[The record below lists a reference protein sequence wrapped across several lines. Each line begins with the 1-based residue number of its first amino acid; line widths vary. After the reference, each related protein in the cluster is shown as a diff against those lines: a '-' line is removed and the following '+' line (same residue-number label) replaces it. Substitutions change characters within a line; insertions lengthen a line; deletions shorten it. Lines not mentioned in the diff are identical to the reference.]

1 MLKRRLS
8 EYFKFLKSLMRTNRL
23 LLWGMWKL
31 TKLPQPAI
39 TVFGGSRVPLEGKA
53 AQDARKI
60 GYMLAREGFSII
72 TGGGPG
78 IMESANMGAVEYVSE
93 NLKECKLNGEQ
104 ICKPLFISAGINLI
118 KLNKERTNPYVQDNI
133 MTGHFFA
140 RKWLLVRYS
149 VGFVVFPGGF
159 GTMDELFEVVT
170 LIQCN
175 RMSKVPIVLMHKDY
189 WAPLELWIRTRALEN
204 NLINP
209 EDTNIISITDSVEEA
224 VNIITT
230 RSKKLC
236 ESVLQ
241 DETTKR

>member
-8 EYFKFLKSLMRTNRL
+8 EYFKFLKSLMKTNRL

-39 TVFGGSRVPLEGKA
+39 TVFGGSKVPLEGKA

-104 ICKPLFISAGINLI
+104 TCKQIG
-118 KLNKERTNPYVQDNI
+118 
-133 MTGHFFA
+133 
-140 RKWLLVRYS
+140 
-149 VGFVVFPGGF
+149 
-159 GTMDELFEVVT
+159 
-170 LIQCN
+170 
-175 RMSKVPIVLMHKDY
+175 
-189 WAPLELWIRTRALEN
+189 RAH
-204 NLINP
+204 
-209 EDTNIISITDSVEEA
+209 V
-224 VNIITT
+224 
-230 RSKKLC
+230 
-236 ESVLQ
+236 
-241 DETTKR
+241 